1 MSDIEVRHLSKSF
14 DLKGVKVEALKDI
27 SLSIKPGD
35 IYGIIGMSGAGKST
49 LVRCLNFLER
59 PTEGEVLVGGK
70 DLSTLTEKELRKQRQ
85 EIAMIFQHFNLLM
98 QKNVIDNICF
108 PLLLRGEKKADAR
121 KRALELLK
129 LVDLEEKADAY
140 PSQLSGGQKQRVAI
154 ARTLMMKAP
163 ILVFDDSLSAVDA
176 ETDAKI
182 RHALKAEMEKATV
195 LLISHRI
202 NSLKQ
207 ADLIL
212 VMDKG
217 KICELGT
224 HEELISQEGIY
235 KDIYEIQMNSDIRV
249 MEGGK
254 KA

>member
-27 SLSIKPGD
+27 NLSIKPGD

-121 KRALELLK
+121 RRAMELLK

-154 ARTLMMKAP
+154 ARAIAYNPEVILFDEPTSALDPQFTGEVLEVMKK
-163 ILVFDDSLSAVDA
+163 LA
-176 ETDAKI
+176 EEGATMVVVT
-182 RHALKAEMEKATV
+182 HEMEFARSV
-195 LLISHRI
+195 
-202 NSLKQ
+202 
-207 ADLIL
+207 ADRVIF
-212 VMDKG
+212 MDKG
-217 KICELGT
+217 NIV
-224 HEELISQEGIY
+224 EENTPEQFFDNPETDRAKQFLNSFH
-235 KDIYEIQMNSDIRV
+235 YETV
-249 MEGGK
+249 K
-254 KA
+254 K

>member
-27 SLSIKPGD
+27 NLSIKPGD

-154 ARTLMMKAP
+154 ARALAMDP
-163 ILVFDDSLSAVDA
+163 EILFFDEPTSALDPELTGEILKVIRDLA
-176 ETDAKI
+176 EEHMTMVI
-182 RHALKAEMEKATV
+182 V
-195 LLISHRI
+195 
-202 NSLKQ
+202 
-207 ADLIL
+207 
-212 VMDKG
+212 
-217 KICELGT
+217 T
-224 HEELISQEGIY
+224 HEMSFAKDVADRVIFMAGGVIVEEGTP
-235 KDIYEIQMNSDIRV
+235 EEV
-249 MEGGK
+249 MVNTREERTRQFLGRYQR
-254 KA
+254 